1 MPVPKNNGN
10 VRMGVDFRDFNKA
23 CLKDN
28 FPLPHYDRPEKV
40 PLKKKDFCVLF
51 RVPLFLGKWCGV
63 TTYFLYKKI
72 RKTKYKYMTELF
84 PVID

>member
-40 PLKKKDFCVLF
+40 PLKKKKKKKNLSAFKGTSLF
-51 RVPLFLGKWCGV
+51 G
-63 TTYFLYKKI
+63 
-72 RKTKYKYMTELF
+72 
-84 PVID
+84 